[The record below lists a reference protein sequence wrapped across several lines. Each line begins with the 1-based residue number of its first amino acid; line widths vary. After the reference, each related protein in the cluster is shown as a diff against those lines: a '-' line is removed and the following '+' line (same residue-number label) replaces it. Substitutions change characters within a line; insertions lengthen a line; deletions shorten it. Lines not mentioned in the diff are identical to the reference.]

1 MSPTSYQAAPPRV
14 RYRNLA
20 LPTKESS
27 RSTRDQRGTR
37 LDEGGMSAGSQTAAR
52 DEGYAGTGGGDDT
65 PGTTRDGP
73 TGPDDCG
80 TGNSTVVIMPRDT
93 TARSSCAMLDTS

>member
-20 LPTKESS
+20 LPTEESS
-27 RSTRDQRGTR
+27 RSTRDQR
-37 LDEGGMSAGSQTAAR
+37 DACGMSSGLQSCAR
-52 DEGYAGTGGGDDT
+52 DEAYAGTGGGDDT

-73 TGPDDCG
+73 TGPDACG

-93 TARSSCAMLDTS
+93 TARSSCAMLATS